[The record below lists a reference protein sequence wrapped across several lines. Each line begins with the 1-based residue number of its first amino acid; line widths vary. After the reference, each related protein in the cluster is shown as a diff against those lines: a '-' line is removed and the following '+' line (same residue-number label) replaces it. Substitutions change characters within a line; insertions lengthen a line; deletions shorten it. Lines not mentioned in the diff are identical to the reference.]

1 MVTPVMIA
9 IDLVAIVI
17 LTFGLYFPRHRR
29 KDLVVAFLT
38 VNVGVL
44 ALSIVLASATVGLG
58 VGLGLFGVLS
68 IIRLRSSEI
77 KQHEIAYYFA
87 SLALG
92 LLAGLSTTVDPL
104 ILGLMALLLAVML
117 VGDHPRLFGTYR
129 LQTMQLDSAYT
140 DEASLIAALDRDAR
154 RSRAPRDGAP
164 RRPHQRLDPRRGAL
178 PAHPGSANHRNARTI
193 GCPMTTS
200 TALATLRTISLEEL
214 NEKAALQ
221 TRVDR
226 KYALTRREADVVL
239 GGLDHATRVLEIDGQ
254 QSSSY
259 ESVYFD
265 TPDLLSYRMAAHARR
280 RRFKVRTRS
289 YLDTQR
295 GVAGGQD
302 PRCAKHHGEEP
313 GRPRARPQRHSGPL
327 GAGLH
332 RPRAGDASAS
342 DTPASW
348 SWCRP
353 W

>member
-44 ALSIVLASATVGLG
+44 AVSIVLASATVGLG

-104 ILGLMALLLAVML
+104 IVGLMALLLVVML

-140 DEASLIAALDRDAR
+140 DEASLIAALTVMLGAR
-154 RSRAPRDGAP
+154 VHHVTVRHVDLINDSTLVEVRY
-164 RRPHQRLDPRRGAL
+164 QLT
-178 PAHPGSANHRNARTI
+178 PA
-193 GCPMTTS
+193 
-200 TALATLRTISLEEL
+200 LRTIEAHE
-214 NEKAALQ
+214 
-221 TRVDR
+221 RVD
-226 KYALTRREADVVL
+226 
-239 GGLDHATRVLEIDGQ
+239 
-254 QSSSY
+254 
-259 ESVYFD
+259 
-265 TPDLLSYRMAAHARR
+265 AR
-280 RRFKVRTRS
+280 
-289 YLDTQR
+289 
-295 GVAGGQD
+295 
-302 PRCAKHHGEEP
+302 
-313 GRPRARPQRHSGPL
+313 
-327 GAGLH
+327 
-332 RPRAGDASAS
+332 
-342 DTPASW
+342 
-348 SWCRP
+348 
-353 W
+353 